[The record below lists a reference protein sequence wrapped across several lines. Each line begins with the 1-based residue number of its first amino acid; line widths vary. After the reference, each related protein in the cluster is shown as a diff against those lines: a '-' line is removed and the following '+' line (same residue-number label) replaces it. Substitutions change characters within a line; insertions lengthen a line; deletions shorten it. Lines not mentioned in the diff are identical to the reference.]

1 MEGLQE
7 ACWLREIPL
16 LKHHVAAGAEVGEF
30 AGWKSPIFFTKL
42 RDEHMAV
49 RQKAGIFD
57 ITHMT
62 RTKISGPSA
71 TDLLQKTLTCDVA
84 TLKKGRMKYGLILN
98 ERAGIVDDMTV
109 FKVEEGS
116 YVMVSNAA
124 TREKVLQWMRRFGDS
139 NVLLDDFTDNSAYF
153 AVQGPMSSKVVSEVL
168 QTDVS
173 ALKWFAGV
181 FVRWGGCE
189 LLVTRSGYT
198 GEDGYEIMVLCGG
211 VELYKKLWD
220 AFISS
225 GVKPC
230 GLACRDTCRMEAGY
244 LLSGVDFDESK
255 TPVEAGL
262 MWAVKMEKEG
272 FVGKEAL
279 VKLTGRK
286 PAQTAV
292 LLEMVEQ
299 GIPRH
304 GYKVCKQ
311 NGEEVGY
318 VTSGVL
324 SPLNNRGLAIA
335 YVETDYA
342 GAGTELF
349 VDIRGTMRRSVVR
362 AEPLVRVQKH

>member
-1 MEGLQE
+1 LK
-7 ACWLREIPL
+7 EIPL
-16 LKHHVAAGAEVGEF
+16 LKHYVAAGAEVGEF

-62 RTKISGPSA
+62 RTKITGPSA

-98 ERAGIVDDMTV
+98 ERAGIVDDVTV

-124 TREKVLQWMRRFGDS
+124 TREKVLQWMRRSGDS
-139 NVLLDDFTDNSAYF
+139 NVLLEDFTEYSAFF
-153 AVQGPMSSKVVSEVL
+153 AVQGPLSSKVVSEVL

-173 ALKWFAGV
+173 ALKWFGGV
-181 FVRWGGCE
+181 FVRWGGCDV
-189 LLVTRSGYT
+189 LVTRSGYT
-198 GEDGYEIMVLCGG
+198 GEDGYEIMVPCGG
-211 VELYKKLWD
+211 VELYEKLWD
-220 AFISS
+220 AFVSF

-230 GLACRDTCRMEAGY
+230 GLACRDTCRVEAGY

-255 TPVEAGL
+255 SPVEAGL

-279 VKLTGRK
+279 VELTGRK
-286 PAQTAV
+286 PDQVAV
-292 LLEMVEQ
+292 LLEMAEQ
-299 GIPRH
+299 GVPRH
-304 GYKVCKQ
+304 GYRVHNQ
-311 NGEEVGY
+311 SGEEVGY

-362 AEPLVRVQKH
+362 AEPLVSVQKR